1 MDQPF
6 CNARQKSL
14 IAVAIVGVTL
24 LVIWRIP
31 SGMLLPATLLL
42 SWILL
47 FLSLTDLQHMLLPDK
62 LTLSLLWLGLI
73 SNVTGLLPSVPLAWA
88 VSGAAVGYT
97 SLFLLS
103 RGYRL
108 VAKKEGLGLGDAK
121 LLAALGAWLGVYPLP
136 TVVLL
141 ASSVALVALLASWI
155 FTGRDLNKF
164 FPFGPAL
171 AFAGWAVFLWQHG

>member
-6 CNARQKSL
+6 RNVRQKSL
-14 IAVAIVGVTL
+14 IAVATVGITL

-31 SGMLLPATLLL
+31 LGMLLPAALLL
-42 SWILL
+42 SWMLL
-47 FLSLTDLQHMLLPDK
+47 SLSLTDLQRMLLPDK

-73 SNVTGLLPSVPLAWA
+73 SNVAGLLPSVPLAWA

-108 VAKKEGLGLGDAK
+108 IAKKEGLGLGDAK
-121 LLAALGAWLGVYPLP
+121 LLAALGAWLGVYRLP
-136 TVVLL
+136 TVILL
-141 ASSVALVALLASWI
+141 ASSVALIALLASWF
-155 FTGRDLNKF
+155 FTGRDLNKP

-171 AFAGWAVFLWQHG
+171 AFAGWTVFLWQHG

>member
-1 MDQPF
+1 MEQPF
-6 CNARQKSL
+6 CSTRQKSL
-14 IAVAIVGVTL
+14 IVVATVGVTL

-42 SWILL
+42 SWMLL

-73 SNVTGLLPSVPLAWA
+73 SNIAGLLPSVPTDRAIA
-88 VSGAAVGYT
+88 GAAVGYT

-108 VAKKEGLGLGDAK
+108 IAKREGLGLGDAK
-121 LLAALGAWLGVYPLP
+121 LLAALGAWLGIDRLP
-136 TVVLL
+136 VVILL
-141 ASSVALVALLASWI
+141 ASCLALTALLTSWI
-155 FTGRDLNKF
+155 YTGRDPGKP